1 MIFPQSDISGCE
13 LMSPSSSPDI
23 SVDTATHEALAG
35 HAVCFPHNG
44 TMHFA
49 YTANGDNR
57 AIRFRFKE
65 ANFTVQISPFTM
77 YTSS

>member
-23 SVDTATHEALAG
+23 SVDTALHEALAS
-35 HAVCFPHNG
+35 HAVCNPHNG
-44 TMHFA
+44 TMHFDYA
-49 YTANGDNR
+49 ANGENR

-65 ANFTVQISPFTM
+65 ANFTVQISPFTIH
-77 YTSS
+77 TGS